1 MKNSHRSFVALAL
14 LLALSL
20 ATLLGQGSSL
30 AQTTGQAGH
39 GFDRANLDT
48 NTAACTDFYQ
58 YANGG
63 WLAANPIPPAYSSW
77 GVAHVLNEK
86 TRDQL
91 RAILEAAAKNTKAKK
106 GSSEQK
112 VGDYYGTCMDEAKIE
127 AEGLKPLA
135 AEFARIAKIKNQK
148 ALQDEIAH
156 LHSIGINALFASG
169 STQDFKNSAEVTAGV
184 FQGGLGLP
192 DRDYYTKTDERS
204 KSTRDAYLKHV
215 AKMFEL
221 MGDDPARAAGASQT
235 VLALETKLAGASLT
249 RVELRDPEK
258 LYHRVTMA
266 QMKDVA
272 SGFDWPAYFQ
282 KIGLKQKTDVNV
294 ATPNFFKAMEQW
306 LTGTPLSDWQ
316 TYLRWQVINANAAA
330 LSAKFVDQ
338 DFNFKGKVLQ
348 GQQENLPR
356 WKRCVSGTDRV
367 LGEALGE
374 VYVKTAFP
382 PAAKVRALTMV
393 RNLEE
398 ALKSDIAALSW
409 MSAATRQQATV
420 KLEAF
425 LNKIGYPDK
434 WRDYSSLQVDRG
446 SYVVNRT
453 RANAYENQRDLD
465 KIGKPVDRMEWG
477 MSPPTLNAYYNP
489 QINEIVFPAGILQPP
504 YFDAAADDAFNYG
517 GIGSVIGHEMTHG
530 FDDQGRQFDATGNL
544 ANWWTEDDLKSF
556 KERAQCVIDQF
567 SGFEVEKGLNMNGK
581 LVVGESIADLGGL
594 VIAFAAFQKSQE
606 GKPRVIVDGFT
617 PEQRFF
623 LGYARGWATNM
634 RPELARLIANT
645 DPHPLGKFRVNG
657 PLSNMPQ
664 FAGAFQC
671 KAGDAMVRSEKDR
684 CQIW

>member
-1 MKNSHRSFVALAL
+1 MFMKNWNKSFVAFTL
-14 LLALSL
+14 LLAISV
-20 ATLLGQGSSL
+20 ATTLGQN
-30 AQTTGQAGH
+30 GH
-39 GFDRANLDT
+39 GYDLASLDK
-48 NTAACTDFYQ
+48 NTPACTDFYQ

-63 WLAANPIPPAYSSW
+63 WLSANAIPAAYSSW
-77 GVAHVLNEK
+77 GVANILNEK

-91 RAILEAAAKNTKAKK
+91 REILEAAAKNTKAAK

-112 VGDYYGTCMDEAKIE
+112 VGDYYATCMDEAKIE
-127 AEGLKPLA
+127 AEGLKTLEP
-135 AEFARIAKIKNQK
+135 EFARIAKINSQK
-148 ALQDEIAH
+148 ALQDEIGH
-156 LHSIGINALFASG
+156 LHSIGINALFAAG
-169 STQDFKNSAEVTAGV
+169 STQDFKNSAEVTAAV

-192 DRDYYTKTDERS
+192 DRDYYTKTDDKS
-204 KSTRDAYLKHV
+204 KSTRDEYLKHV

-221 MGDDPARAAGASQT
+221 LGDDPAKAASEAQSVIT
-235 VLALETKLAGASLT
+235 LETKLAEASLT

-258 LYHRVTMA
+258 LYHRMTMA

-272 SGFDWPAYFQ
+272 PGFDWPAYF
-282 KIGLKQKTDVNV
+282 KNIGLATKPDVNV
-294 ATPNFFKAMEQW
+294 ATPNFFKGMEQW
-306 LTGTPLSDWQ
+306 LTATPLVDWQ

-330 LSAKFVDQ
+330 LSSKFVNE
-338 DFNFKGKVLQ
+338 DFNFSGTILQ
-348 GQQENLPR
+348 GRKENLPR

-382 PAAKVRALTMV
+382 PAAKERALAMV
-393 RNLEE
+393 RNLEA
-398 ALKSDIAALSW
+398 ALKSDISTLSW
-409 MSAATRQQATV
+409 MSEPTRKQATV
-420 KLEAF
+420 KLDAF

-434 WRDYSSLQVDRG
+434 WRDYSALQVDR
-446 SYVVNRT
+446 SSFVSNRT

-465 KIGKPVDRMEWG
+465 KIGKAVDKMEWG

-504 YFDAAADDAFNYG
+504 FFDAAADDAFNYG

-530 FDDQGRQFDATGNL
+530 FDDQGSQFDATGNL
-544 ANWWTEDDLKSF
+544 ANWWTAADLKSF

-567 SGFEVEKGLNMNGK
+567 SSFEVEKGLNMNGN

-594 VIAFAAFQKSQE
+594 VVAYAAFQKSQE
-606 GKPRVIVDGFT
+606 GKPRVIIDGFT

-645 DPHPLGKFRVNG
+645 DPHPLNKFRVNG

-664 FAGAFQC
+664 FAAAFQC
-671 KAGDAMVRSEKDR
+671 KASDAMVRAEKDR